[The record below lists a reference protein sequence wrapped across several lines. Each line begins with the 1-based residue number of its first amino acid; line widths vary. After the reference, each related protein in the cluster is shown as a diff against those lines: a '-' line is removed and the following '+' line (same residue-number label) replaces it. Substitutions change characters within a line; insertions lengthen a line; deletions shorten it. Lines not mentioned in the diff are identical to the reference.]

1 MDNLPTTRPGETPRA
16 RADEFCVHS
25 PRTLE
30 LRSIP
35 SPIDHRNPTTSD
47 AQRPS
52 RLLPVPPPKLP
63 CEPPAD
69 ECVSTVSERTDHLYE
84 NSPSVLPCLPA
95 AGAENEDNVSV
106 STDASCFTDISLET
120 VSSPE
125 TALSLYLLL
134 DKTAGAAAAK
144 WVWGAPESRGLK
156 LVLLSLLWPADGLG
170 RPVPPVP
177 SQPVRGK
184 PPPTPLRLGHHH
196 NRPHICRAERRKDHI
211 LCTYACVFECFIR
224 VPQHR
229 RRMSFSCLPSH
240 PPRK

>member
-35 SPIDHRNPTTSD
+35 SPVDHRNPTTSD

-120 VSSPE
+120 VSSPQ
-125 TALSLYLLL
+125 AADCLS
-134 DKTAGAAAAK
+134 
-144 WVWGAPESRGLK
+144 R
-156 LVLLSLLWPADGLG
+156 DGLFSAFG
-170 RPVPPVP
+170 KKRNPVSGSFLVFL
-177 SQPVRGK
+177 QK
-184 PPPTPLRLGHHH
+184 PGQKYTLQQ
-196 NRPHICRAERRKDHI
+196 
-211 LCTYACVFECFIR
+211 V
-224 VPQHR
+224 
-229 RRMSFSCLPSH
+229 
-240 PPRK
+240 

>member
-69 ECVSTVSERTDHLYE
+69 ECVRTVSERTDQFYE
-84 NSPSVLPCLPA
+84 NSSSVLPRLPA
-95 AGAENEDNVSV
+95 AGVENEDNVSV
-106 STDASCFTDISLET
+106 STDASCFTDVSLET
-120 VSSPE
+120 VSAHRFP
-125 TALSLYLLL
+125 ALVDVMRQQAALRLLVL
-134 DKTAGAAAAK
+134 GGLCVGAAAQ
-144 WVWGAPESRGLK
+144 APL
-156 LVLLSLLWPADGLG
+156 AAT
-170 RPVPPVP
+170 VP
-177 SQPVRGK
+177 SWGGLQP
-184 PPPTPLRLGHHH
+184 
-196 NRPHICRAERRKDHI
+196 
-211 LCTYACVFECFIR
+211 
-224 VPQHR
+224 
-229 RRMSFSCLPSH
+229 
-240 PPRK
+240 